1 MYLCAS
7 VYFKTSEKKSPTVL
21 IQTIFLKKKYFQIFK
36 QTNMAL
42 RKITNQSI
50 NQSIYFHT
58 IEITAELMSD
68 VNMSDVNIFVFV
80 KGRFPS
86 KAAQRAGSSA

>member
-1 MYLCAS
+1 
-7 VYFKTSEKKSPTVL
+7 
-21 IQTIFLKKKYFQIFK
+21 
-36 QTNMAL
+36 
-42 RKITNQSI
+42 
-50 NQSIYFHT
+50 
-58 IEITAELMSD
+58 MSD